1 MLINK
6 LIVII
11 FFIKFRLIDMFFWVF
26 SGEFNK
32 IMLTV
37 KFFGYLIVRLLKKIS
52 NNCDGTRF
60 NNNSNKIR

>member
-1 MLINK
+1 
-6 LIVII
+6 
-11 FFIKFRLIDMFFWVF
+11 MFFWVF

-37 KFFGYLIVRLLKKIS
+37 KFFGYLVVRLLKNIS